1 MEIKHLCFLF
11 LAVGLGIGVAA
22 GRSQGQSP
30 IVKLDPRLDDIVSTN
45 TQVEKIADGFGI
57 VEGPV
62 WDRHGGYLLF
72 SDIPANVINK
82 WTPDGKVSVFL
93 KTSGFTGAI
102 ASGAGGEVDKDAT
115 PPYPMIG
122 SNAVTLDRQGRVV
135 YCAQGDRAI
144 IRVEKDGKR
153 TVLADRYD
161 GKRLNS
167 PNDLVYKSDG
177 SLYFTDP
184 TSGLRL
190 KDDDPKRELP
200 FSGLFLLKEGKLHL
214 VYKDFE
220 HPNGL
225 ALSSDEKHFYL
236 IDSGKKII
244 MSFSVQS
251 DDSVANGQLF
261 VDMSSDP
268 APGGPDGMKVDKTGN
283 VYSTGPGGIWI
294 MSPDGKHI
302 GTILTPQRLTNLAFG
317 DADGKTLYI
326 TNRTEL
332 FRVRLKIAGIRP

>member
-1 MEIKHLCFLF
+1 MEIKHLSFLF
-11 LAVGLGIGVAA
+11 LAVGLGIGVVA
-22 GRSQGQSP
+22 GRSQGQSTV
-30 IVKLDPRLDDIVSTN
+30 VKLDPRLDDIVFTN

-62 WDRHGGYLLF
+62 WDRQGGYLLF

-82 WTPDGKVSVFL
+82 WTSDGKVSVFL

-102 ASGAGGEVDKDAT
+102 ASGAGGEADKDAT

-122 SNAVTLDRQGRVV
+122 SNAVTLDPQGRVV